1 MRASEIAKLVGGEFE
16 GTTDPEIT
24 GIAPLDRASAS
35 ELSFVAHAKYASS
48 LEGSAAGAV
57 LATETLIPRGT
68 TKLPR
73 IVVADVYRALADV
86 LAQFH
91 PPAEIIP
98 GIHPTAVLGD
108 DVKLGAAVS
117 IGPYA
122 VVGARTRIGART
134 QIGAHCVVGAG
145 CILGDDV
152 LLHPHV
158 TFYSEVHI
166 GDRSIVHSG
175 ARVGS
180 DGFGYTFVDGKHQKI
195 PQVGGVI
202 IGSDVEVGANTCID
216 RGSVGPTE
224 IGDGVKID
232 NLVHIA
238 HNVRVGELSVIVAQV
253 GISGSTTLGRGVTLA
268 GQAGLQGHIHIG
280 DGAVIAGQA
289 GVFGDVPAGATY
301 SGYPA
306 RPHREAMRAQGALF
320 KLPELLKRIR
330 AIERGAHKDKSE

>member
-16 GTTDPEIT
+16 GATDPDLT
-24 GIAPLDRASAS
+24 GVAPLDRASAS
-35 ELSFVAHAKYASS
+35 ELSFVAHPKYAAL

-57 LATETLIPRGT
+57 LATESLIPRGT
-68 TKLPR
+68 TSLPR
-73 IVVADVYRALADV
+73 IVVGDVYAALADV
-86 LAQFH
+86 LHQLY
-91 PPAEIIP
+91 PPPDITS
-98 GIHPTAVLGD
+98 GIHPTAVLGAG
-108 DVKLGAAVS
+108 VQLGAEVA

-122 VVGARTRIGART
+122 VVGANTRVGARTRIGA
-134 QIGAHCVVGAG
+134 HCVIGEAST
-145 CILGDDV
+145 LGDDV
-152 LLHPHV
+152 FLHPRV
-158 TFYSEVHI
+158 TFYSEVQI

-175 ARVGS
+175 ACIGS
-180 DGFGYTFVDGKHQKI
+180 DGFGYTFVDGKHRKV

-202 IGSDVEVGANTCID
+202 IGSDVEIGANTCID

-253 GISGSTTLGRGVTLA
+253 GISGSTTIGRGVTLA
-268 GQAGLQGHIHIG
+268 GQAGLQGHISVG
-280 DGAVIAGQA
+280 DGAVIGGQA
-289 GVFGDVPAGATY
+289 GVLGDVPPGATY

-320 KLPELLKRIR
+320 KLPDILKRIR
-330 AIERGAHKDKSE
+330 AIERSAHKDSSE